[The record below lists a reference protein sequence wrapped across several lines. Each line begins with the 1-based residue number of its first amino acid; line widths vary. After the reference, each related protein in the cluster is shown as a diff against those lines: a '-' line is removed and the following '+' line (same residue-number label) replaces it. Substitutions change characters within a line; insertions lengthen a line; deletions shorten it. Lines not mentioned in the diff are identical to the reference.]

1 MKRIKISH
9 DLIIPGWGLIKA
21 GTAFK
26 VAKSN
31 KRFVYVELQS
41 GAVLRLS
48 RKADC
53 ETVY

>member
-1 MKRIKISH
+1 MKKIKVSH
-9 DLIIPGWGLIKA
+9 DLKIPGWGVVKA

-26 VAKSN
+26 VSKFN

-48 RKADC
+48 RKSDC
-53 ETVY
+53 EIVY